1 MRKVTLSTFLASL
14 GVVAEADG
22 LAIRCSIGALLE
34 LLSAFVVLALAVAL
48 STLALVGF
56 LQRRLLCSVS
66 VPGLR
71 PLSVKR

>member
-1 MRKVTLSTFLASL
+1 MRKVTLSAFLASL

-34 LLSAFVVLALAVAL
+34 LLSTFVVLALAVAL
-48 STLALVGF
+48 SALALVGL
-56 LQRRLLCSVS
+56 LQRGLLGVS

-71 PLSVKR
+71 PLSMKR